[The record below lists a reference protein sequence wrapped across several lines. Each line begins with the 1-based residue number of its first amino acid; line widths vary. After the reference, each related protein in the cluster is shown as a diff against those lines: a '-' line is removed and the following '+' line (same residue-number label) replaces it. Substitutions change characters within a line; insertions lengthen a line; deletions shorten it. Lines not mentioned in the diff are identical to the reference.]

1 MVGTRSK
8 NKADHDA
15 PASIASSRPKRAGAS
30 GKIVRGSKKKVLA
43 ASKNSTNKNKKKE
56 DESSV
61 TSVAVASAAAT
72 KSKAGSTD
80 AIIKEALVKSQYSKT
95 ISPKAA
101 STPEGR
107 GRRVHKPSA
116 KKKALNSIQRVKEK
130 ANVDISSPVNL
141 NMKSPT
147 ADDHDYHKENDWVQ
161 CDDCKAWH
169 QHPKEFRGKFSGEWS
184 CWMMKWDP
192 LDESKSRC
200 VKSTT
205 TNSGDIR
212 RRRTLS
218 AEKAKIQ
225 EEMSSPPPAPST
237 LIDTISQSTPKDSI
251 KSPRLLKGQAGQI
264 STTRPTLRKRL
275 YTEQTEGKEKS
286 LEEKEDVANSLIRLS
301 LSNEHPQWQLPKNKS
316 QSPSQGKIDA
326 SSSSSSPSK
335 SKTDISP
342 ASSHISYPASSPPS
356 FQESPSSNKENN
368 RPRSP
373 SNSLDKQKS
382 TMSLQRSTNIKE
394 GTVLTVCPSSSQLK
408 NTESTSN
415 HVEEAA
421 SAATKKK
428 KEKDAATVATVKKTE
443 EAAVAAVVKKSKE
456 EEDEK
461 RKEEA
466 AAVKKSKEEEDAA
479 AAAEKSK
486 EEEDA
491 AAKKRKEEA
500 AASTKKR
507 KEEAASAKERT
518 KSPSSTNPGTRGWGI
533 KLPQHMEGIPLHCYS
548 DIDAGMESEYLNF
561 LRHGKEIT
569 EAKFCFDDIT
579 IIDRD
584 YLILSI
590 STLCNDER
598 LWAGY
603 SILDLA
609 TLWTFLNQGGDMQ
622 WCALPARFFESLRT
636 GSYGKKES
644 GLVNRV
650 LNMTHHSTDLFLFD
664 VITFP
669 VWFEDHFSVVFILYA
684 GNVVK
689 GLYGNMIDEKDPHP
703 CIIYANSI
711 PGMKSK
717 FHNKDKVA
725 ESIRT
730 FLNKFGQENIPNWRR
745 CFNKNSFP
753 VYELKGKIFFRFLM
767 ST

>member
-8 NKADHDA
+8 DKADHDA
-15 PASIASSRPKRAGAS
+15 PASIASSRPKRT
-30 GKIVRGSKKKVLA
+30 I
-43 ASKNSTNKNKKKE
+43 
-56 DESSV
+56 
-61 TSVAVASAAAT
+61 T
-72 KSKAGSTD
+72 KT
-80 AIIKEALVKSQYSKT
+80 
-95 ISPKAA
+95 
-101 STPEGR
+101 
-107 GRRVHKPSA
+107 
-116 KKKALNSIQRVKEK
+116 
-130 ANVDISSPVNL
+130 
-141 NMKSPT
+141 
-147 ADDHDYHKENDWVQ
+147 
-161 CDDCKAWH
+161 
-169 QHPKEFRGKFSGEWS
+169 
-184 CWMMKWDP
+184 
-192 LDESKSRC
+192 
-200 VKSTT
+200 
-205 TNSGDIR
+205 
-212 RRRTLS
+212 
-218 AEKAKIQ
+218 EKAKIQ
-225 EEMSSPPPAPST
+225 EEMSASTKKGRKACRRKKKATTIKTTTPPAPST
-237 LIDTISQSTPKDSI
+237 RIDTISESTPKDSI
-251 KSPRLLKGQAGQI
+251 KSPRPLKGQAGQI
-264 STTRPTLRKRL
+264 STTRHPPRKRL
-275 YTEQTEGKEKS
+275 YLEQTEGKEKS
-286 LEEKEDVANSLIRLS
+286 LEEKEDVANLLISLS
-301 LSNEHPQWQLPKNKS
+301 LSKERPQWQLPKNKS

-326 SSSSSSPSK
+326 SSSSSPSK

-342 ASSHISYPASSPPS
+342 ASSRISYPTSSPPS
-356 FQESPSSNKENN
+356 FQESPSSDKENN

-373 SNSLDKQKS
+373 SSNSLDKQKS
-382 TMSLQRSTNIKE
+382 TMSLQPTNIKE
-394 GTVLTVCPSSSQLK
+394 GTVLTICPSSSQLK

-421 SAATKKK
+421 SAATKK
-428 KEKDAATVATVKKTE
+428 
-443 EAAVAAVVKKSKE
+443 
-456 EEDEK
+456 

-479 AAAEKSK
+479 ASAEKSK
-486 EEEDA
+486 EEDEA
-491 AAKKRKEEA
+491 AASTKKSKEEEEA

-507 KEEAASAKERT
+507 KEEEEAAVAAAKKKEERAASAKERT
-518 KSPSSTNPGTRGWGI
+518 KSPSSTNPGTRGWGV

-548 DIDAGMESEYLNF
+548 EIDAGMESEYLNF

-590 STLCNDER
+590 STLCNDDR

-609 TLWTFLNQGGDMQ
+609 TIWTFLNQGGNMQ
-622 WCALPARFFESLRT
+622 WCALPARFFESMRT

-711 PGMKSK
+711 PGMKSR

-725 ESIRT
+725 EGIRT
-730 FLNKFGQENIPNWRR
+730 FLNKYGEENMRNWRR

-753 VYELKGKIFFRFLM
+753 VYELKGKIFFSVFLCQLDCK
-767 ST
+767 

>member
-8 NKADHDA
+8 DKADHDA
-15 PASIASSRPKRAGAS
+15 PASIASSRPKRT
-30 GKIVRGSKKKVLA
+30 I
-43 ASKNSTNKNKKKE
+43 
-56 DESSV
+56 
-61 TSVAVASAAAT
+61 T
-72 KSKAGSTD
+72 KT
-80 AIIKEALVKSQYSKT
+80 
-95 ISPKAA
+95 
-101 STPEGR
+101 
-107 GRRVHKPSA
+107 
-116 KKKALNSIQRVKEK
+116 
-130 ANVDISSPVNL
+130 
-141 NMKSPT
+141 
-147 ADDHDYHKENDWVQ
+147 
-161 CDDCKAWH
+161 
-169 QHPKEFRGKFSGEWS
+169 
-184 CWMMKWDP
+184 
-192 LDESKSRC
+192 
-200 VKSTT
+200 
-205 TNSGDIR
+205 
-212 RRRTLS
+212 
-218 AEKAKIQ
+218 EKAKIQ
-225 EEMSSPPPAPST
+225 EEMSASTKKGRKACRRKKKATTIKTTTPPAPST
-237 LIDTISQSTPKDSI
+237 RIDTISESTPKDNI
-251 KSPRLLKGQAGQI
+251 KSPRPLKGQAGQI
-264 STTRPTLRKRL
+264 STTRHPPRKRL
-275 YTEQTEGKEKS
+275 YLEQTEGKEKP
-286 LEEKEDVANSLIRLS
+286 LEEKEDVANSLISLS
-301 LSNEHPQWQLPKNKS
+301 LSKERPQWQLPKNKS

-326 SSSSSSPSK
+326 SSSSSPSK

-342 ASSHISYPASSPPS
+342 ASSHISYPTSSPPS
-356 FQESPSSNKENN
+356 FQESPSSDKENN

-373 SNSLDKQKS
+373 SSNSLDKQKS
-382 TMSLQRSTNIKE
+382 TMSLQPTNIKE
-394 GTVLTVCPSSSQLK
+394 GTVLTICPSSSQLK

-415 HVEEAA
+415 HVEEVA
-421 SAATKKK
+421 SAATKKE
-428 KEKDAATVATVKKTE
+428 KEKDAAAVATVKKTE
-443 EAAVAAVVKKSKE
+443 EAAVAEVAKKSKQ

-479 AAAEKSK
+479 ASAEKSK
-486 EEEDA
+486 EEDEA
-491 AAKKRKEEA
+491 AASTKKSKEEEEA

-507 KEEAASAKERT
+507 KEEEEAAVAAAKKKEERAASAKERT
-518 KSPSSTNPGTRGWGI
+518 KSPSSTNPGTRGWGV

-548 DIDAGMESEYLNF
+548 EIDAGMESEYLNF

-590 STLCNDER
+590 STLCNDDR

-609 TLWTFLNQGGDMQ
+609 TIWTFLNQGGNMQ
-622 WCALPARFFESLRT
+622 WCALPARFFESMRT

-725 ESIRT
+725 EGIRT
-730 FLNKFGQENIPNWRR
+730 FLNKYGEENMRNWRR

-753 VYELKGKIFFRFLM
+753 VYELNGKIFFSVFLCQLDCK
-767 ST
+767 

>member
-8 NKADHDA
+8 DKADHDA
-15 PASIASSRPKRAGAS
+15 PASIASSRPKRT
-30 GKIVRGSKKKVLA
+30 I
-43 ASKNSTNKNKKKE
+43 
-56 DESSV
+56 
-61 TSVAVASAAAT
+61 T
-72 KSKAGSTD
+72 KT
-80 AIIKEALVKSQYSKT
+80 
-95 ISPKAA
+95 
-101 STPEGR
+101 
-107 GRRVHKPSA
+107 
-116 KKKALNSIQRVKEK
+116 
-130 ANVDISSPVNL
+130 
-141 NMKSPT
+141 
-147 ADDHDYHKENDWVQ
+147 
-161 CDDCKAWH
+161 
-169 QHPKEFRGKFSGEWS
+169 
-184 CWMMKWDP
+184 
-192 LDESKSRC
+192 
-200 VKSTT
+200 
-205 TNSGDIR
+205 
-212 RRRTLS
+212 
-218 AEKAKIQ
+218 EKAKIQ
-225 EEMSSPPPAPST
+225 EEMSASTKKGRKACRRKKKATTIKTTTPPAPST
-237 LIDTISQSTPKDSI
+237 RIDTISESKPKDSI
-251 KSPRLLKGQAGQI
+251 KSPRPLKGQAGQI
-264 STTRPTLRKRL
+264 STTRHPPRKRL
-275 YTEQTEGKEKS
+275 YLEQTEGKEKS
-286 LEEKEDVANSLIRLS
+286 LEEKEDGANSLISLS
-301 LSNEHPQWQLPKNKS
+301 LSKERPQWQLPKNKS

-326 SSSSSSPSK
+326 SSSSSPSK

-342 ASSHISYPASSPPS
+342 ASSHISYPTSSPPS

-373 SNSLDKQKS
+373 SSNSLDKQKS
-382 TMSLQRSTNIKE
+382 TMSLQPTNIKE
-394 GTVLTVCPSSSQLK
+394 GTVLTICPSSSQLK

-415 HVEEAA
+415 HVEEVA
-421 SAATKKK
+421 SAATKKE
-428 KEKDAATVATVKKTE
+428 KEKDAAAVATVKKTE
-443 EAAVAAVVKKSKE
+443 EVAVATVAKKSKE

-466 AAVKKSKEEEDAA
+466 VS
-479 AAAEKSK
+479 AEKSK
-486 EEEDA
+486 EEDEA
-491 AAKKRKEEA
+491 AASTKKSKEEEEA

-507 KEEAASAKERT
+507 KEEEEAAVAAAKKKEERAASAKERT
-518 KSPSSTNPGTRGWGI
+518 KSPSSTNPGTRGWGV

-548 DIDAGMESEYLNF
+548 EIDAGMESEYLNF

-590 STLCNDER
+590 SSLCNDDR

-609 TLWTFLNQGGDMQ
+609 TIWTFLNQGGNMQ
-622 WCALPARFFESLRT
+622 WCALPARFFESMRT

-711 PGMKSK
+711 PGMKSR

-725 ESIRT
+725 EGIRT
-730 FLNKFGQENIPNWRR
+730 FLNKYGEENMRNWRR

-753 VYELKGKIFFRFLM
+753 VYELKGKIFFFRFPM

>member
-8 NKADHDA
+8 DKADHDA
-15 PASIASSRPKRAGAS
+15 PASIASSRPKRT
-30 GKIVRGSKKKVLA
+30 I
-43 ASKNSTNKNKKKE
+43 
-56 DESSV
+56 
-61 TSVAVASAAAT
+61 T
-72 KSKAGSTD
+72 KT
-80 AIIKEALVKSQYSKT
+80 
-95 ISPKAA
+95 
-101 STPEGR
+101 
-107 GRRVHKPSA
+107 
-116 KKKALNSIQRVKEK
+116 
-130 ANVDISSPVNL
+130 
-141 NMKSPT
+141 
-147 ADDHDYHKENDWVQ
+147 
-161 CDDCKAWH
+161 
-169 QHPKEFRGKFSGEWS
+169 
-184 CWMMKWDP
+184 
-192 LDESKSRC
+192 
-200 VKSTT
+200 
-205 TNSGDIR
+205 
-212 RRRTLS
+212 
-218 AEKAKIQ
+218 EKAKIQ
-225 EEMSSPPPAPST
+225 EEMSASTKKGRKACRRKKKATTIKTTTPPAPST
-237 LIDTISQSTPKDSI
+237 RIDTISESTPKDSI
-251 KSPRLLKGQAGQI
+251 KSPRPLKGQAGQI
-264 STTRPTLRKRL
+264 STTRHPPRKRL
-275 YTEQTEGKEKS
+275 YLEQTEGKEKP
-286 LEEKEDVANSLIRLS
+286 LEEKEDVANSLISLS
-301 LSNEHPQWQLPKNKS
+301 LSKERPQWQLPKNKS

-326 SSSSSSPSK
+326 SSSSSPSK

-342 ASSHISYPASSPPS
+342 ASSHISYPTSSPPS
-356 FQESPSSNKENN
+356 FQESPSSDKENN

-373 SNSLDKQKS
+373 SSNSLDKQKS
-382 TMSLQRSTNIKE
+382 TMSLQPTNIKE

-415 HVEEAA
+415 HVEEVA
-421 SAATKKK
+421 SAATKKE
-428 KEKDAATVATVKKTE
+428 KEKDAAAVATVKKTE
-443 EAAVAAVVKKSKE
+443 EAAVAEVAKKSKQ

-479 AAAEKSK
+479 ASAEKNK
-486 EEEDA
+486 EE
-491 AAKKRKEEA
+491 EEA

-507 KEEAASAKERT
+507 KEEEEAAVAAAKKKEERAASAKERT
-518 KSPSSTNPGTRGWGI
+518 KSPSSTNPGTRGWGV

-548 DIDAGMESEYLNF
+548 EIDAGMESEYLNF

-590 STLCNDER
+590 SSLCNDDR

-609 TLWTFLNQGGDMQ
+609 TIWTFLNQGGDMR
-622 WCALPARFFESLRT
+622 WCALPARFFESMRT

-725 ESIRT
+725 EGIRT
-730 FLNKFGQENIPNWRR
+730 FLNKYGEENMRNWRR

-753 VYELKGKIFFRFLM
+753 VYELKGKIFFSVFLCQLDCK
-767 ST
+767 

>member
-8 NKADHDA
+8 DKADHDA
-15 PASIASSRPKRAGAS
+15 PASIASSRPKRT
-30 GKIVRGSKKKVLA
+30 I
-43 ASKNSTNKNKKKE
+43 
-56 DESSV
+56 
-61 TSVAVASAAAT
+61 T
-72 KSKAGSTD
+72 KT
-80 AIIKEALVKSQYSKT
+80 
-95 ISPKAA
+95 
-101 STPEGR
+101 
-107 GRRVHKPSA
+107 
-116 KKKALNSIQRVKEK
+116 
-130 ANVDISSPVNL
+130 
-141 NMKSPT
+141 
-147 ADDHDYHKENDWVQ
+147 
-161 CDDCKAWH
+161 
-169 QHPKEFRGKFSGEWS
+169 
-184 CWMMKWDP
+184 
-192 LDESKSRC
+192 
-200 VKSTT
+200 
-205 TNSGDIR
+205 
-212 RRRTLS
+212 
-218 AEKAKIQ
+218 EKAKIQ
-225 EEMSSPPPAPST
+225 EEMSASTKKGRKACRRKKKATTIKTTTPPAPST
-237 LIDTISQSTPKDSI
+237 RIDTISESKPKDSI
-251 KSPRLLKGQAGQI
+251 KSPRPLKGQAGQI
-264 STTRPTLRKRL
+264 STTRHPPRKRL
-275 YTEQTEGKEKS
+275 YLEQTEGKEKP
-286 LEEKEDVANSLIRLS
+286 LEEKEDVANSLISLS
-301 LSNEHPQWQLPKNKS
+301 LSKERPQWQLPKNKS

-326 SSSSSSPSK
+326 SSSSSPSK

-342 ASSHISYPASSPPS
+342 ASSHISYPTSSPPS
-356 FQESPSSNKENN
+356 FQESPSSDKENN

-373 SNSLDKQKS
+373 SSNSLDKQKS
-382 TMSLQRSTNIKE
+382 TMSLQPTNIKE
-394 GTVLTVCPSSSQLK
+394 GTVLTVCLSSSQLK

-415 HVEEAA
+415 HVEEVA
-421 SAATKKK
+421 SAATKKE
-428 KEKDAATVATVKKTE
+428 KEKDAAAVATVKKTE
-443 EAAVAAVVKKSKE
+443 EAAVAEVAKKSKQ

-479 AAAEKSK
+479 ASAEKNK
-486 EEEDA
+486 EE
-491 AAKKRKEEA
+491 EEA

-507 KEEAASAKERT
+507 KEEEEAAVAAAKKKEERAASAKERT
-518 KSPSSTNPGTRGWGI
+518 KSPSSTNPGTRGWGV

-548 DIDAGMESEYLNF
+548 EIDAGMESEYLNF

-590 STLCNDER
+590 SSLCNDDR

-609 TLWTFLNQGGDMQ
+609 TIWTFLNQGGNMQ
-622 WCALPARFFESLRT
+622 WCALPARFFESMRT

-711 PGMKSK
+711 PGMKSR

-725 ESIRT
+725 EGIRT
-730 FLNKFGQENIPNWRR
+730 FLNKYGEENMRNWRR

-753 VYELKGKIFFRFLM
+753 VYELKGKIFFSVFLCQLDCK
-767 ST
+767 

>member
-8 NKADHDA
+8 DKADHDA
-15 PASIASSRPKRAGAS
+15 PASIASSRPKRT
-30 GKIVRGSKKKVLA
+30 I
-43 ASKNSTNKNKKKE
+43 
-56 DESSV
+56 
-61 TSVAVASAAAT
+61 T
-72 KSKAGSTD
+72 KT
-80 AIIKEALVKSQYSKT
+80 
-95 ISPKAA
+95 
-101 STPEGR
+101 
-107 GRRVHKPSA
+107 
-116 KKKALNSIQRVKEK
+116 
-130 ANVDISSPVNL
+130 
-141 NMKSPT
+141 
-147 ADDHDYHKENDWVQ
+147 
-161 CDDCKAWH
+161 
-169 QHPKEFRGKFSGEWS
+169 
-184 CWMMKWDP
+184 
-192 LDESKSRC
+192 
-200 VKSTT
+200 
-205 TNSGDIR
+205 
-212 RRRTLS
+212 
-218 AEKAKIQ
+218 EKAKIQ
-225 EEMSSPPPAPST
+225 EEMSASTKKGRKACRRKKKATTIKTTTPPAPST
-237 LIDTISQSTPKDSI
+237 RIDTISESTPKDSI
-251 KSPRLLKGQAGQI
+251 KSPRPLKGQAGQI
-264 STTRPTLRKRL
+264 STTRHPPRKRL
-275 YTEQTEGKEKS
+275 YLEQTEGKEKP
-286 LEEKEDVANSLIRLS
+286 LEEKEDVANSLISLS
-301 LSNEHPQWQLPKNKS
+301 LSKERPQWQLPKNKS

-326 SSSSSSPSK
+326 SSSSSPSK

-342 ASSHISYPASSPPS
+342 ASSHISYPTSSPPS
-356 FQESPSSNKENN
+356 FQESPSSDKENN

-373 SNSLDKQKS
+373 SSNSLDKQKS
-382 TMSLQRSTNIKE
+382 TMSLQPTNIKE
-394 GTVLTVCPSSSQLK
+394 GTVLTVCLSSSQLK

-415 HVEEAA
+415 HVEEVA
-421 SAATKKK
+421 SAATKKE
-428 KEKDAATVATVKKTE
+428 KEKDAAAVATVKKTE
-443 EAAVAAVVKKSKE
+443 EAAVAEVAKKSKQ

-479 AAAEKSK
+479 ASAEKSK
-486 EEEDA
+486 EE
-491 AAKKRKEEA
+491 EEA

-507 KEEAASAKERT
+507 KEEEEAAVAAAKKKEERAASAKERT
-518 KSPSSTNPGTRGWGI
+518 KSPSSTNPGTRGWGV

-548 DIDAGMESEYLNF
+548 EIDAGMESEYLNF

-590 STLCNDER
+590 STLCNDDR

-609 TLWTFLNQGGDMQ
+609 TIWTFLNQGGNMQ
-622 WCALPARFFESLRT
+622 WCALPARFFESMRT

-711 PGMKSK
+711 PGMKSR

-725 ESIRT
+725 EGIRT
-730 FLNKFGQENIPNWRR
+730 FLNKYGEENMRNWRR

-753 VYELKGKIFFRFLM
+753 VYELKGKIFFFPFSYVNLIVNDITFLVLSLDSLRM
-767 ST
+767 YSFFYLQFLHNQLHGTVAFKHWSFGINL

>member
-8 NKADHDA
+8 DKADHDA
-15 PASIASSRPKRAGAS
+15 PASIASSRPKRT
-30 GKIVRGSKKKVLA
+30 I
-43 ASKNSTNKNKKKE
+43 
-56 DESSV
+56 
-61 TSVAVASAAAT
+61 T
-72 KSKAGSTD
+72 KT
-80 AIIKEALVKSQYSKT
+80 
-95 ISPKAA
+95 
-101 STPEGR
+101 
-107 GRRVHKPSA
+107 
-116 KKKALNSIQRVKEK
+116 
-130 ANVDISSPVNL
+130 
-141 NMKSPT
+141 
-147 ADDHDYHKENDWVQ
+147 
-161 CDDCKAWH
+161 
-169 QHPKEFRGKFSGEWS
+169 
-184 CWMMKWDP
+184 
-192 LDESKSRC
+192 
-200 VKSTT
+200 
-205 TNSGDIR
+205 
-212 RRRTLS
+212 
-218 AEKAKIQ
+218 EKAKIQ
-225 EEMSSPPPAPST
+225 EEMSASTKKGRKACRRKKKATTIKTTTPPAPST
-237 LIDTISQSTPKDSI
+237 RIDTISESTPKDSI
-251 KSPRLLKGQAGQI
+251 KSPRPLKGQAGQI
-264 STTRPTLRKRL
+264 STTRHPPRKRL
-275 YTEQTEGKEKS
+275 YLEQTEGKEKP

-301 LSNEHPQWQLPKNKS
+301 LSNERPQWQLPKNKS

-342 ASSHISYPASSPPS
+342 ASSHISYPTSSPPS
-356 FQESPSSNKENN
+356 FQESPSSDKENN

-373 SNSLDKQKS
+373 SSNSLDKQKS
-382 TMSLQRSTNIKE
+382 TMSLQPTNIKE
-394 GTVLTVCPSSSQLK
+394 GTVLTICPSSSQLK

-421 SAATKKK
+421 SAATKK
-428 KEKDAATVATVKKTE
+428 
-443 EAAVAAVVKKSKE
+443 
-456 EEDEK
+456 

-479 AAAEKSK
+479 ASAEKSK
-486 EEEDA
+486 EE
-491 AAKKRKEEA
+491 EEA

-507 KEEAASAKERT
+507 KEEEEAAVAAAKKKEERAASAKERT
-518 KSPSSTNPGTRGWGI
+518 KSPSSTNPGTRGWGV

-548 DIDAGMESEYLNF
+548 EIDAGMESEYLNF

-590 STLCNDER
+590 STLCNDDR

-609 TLWTFLNQGGDMQ
+609 TIWTFLNQGGDMR
-622 WCALPARFFESLRT
+622 WCALPARFFESMRT

-730 FLNKFGQENIPNWRR
+730 FLNKFGEENIPNWRR

-753 VYELKGKIFFRFLM
+753 VYELKGKIFFSVFLCQLDCK
-767 ST
+767 

>member
-8 NKADHDA
+8 DKADHDA
-15 PASIASSRPKRAGAS
+15 PASIASSRPKRT
-30 GKIVRGSKKKVLA
+30 I
-43 ASKNSTNKNKKKE
+43 
-56 DESSV
+56 
-61 TSVAVASAAAT
+61 T
-72 KSKAGSTD
+72 KT
-80 AIIKEALVKSQYSKT
+80 
-95 ISPKAA
+95 
-101 STPEGR
+101 
-107 GRRVHKPSA
+107 
-116 KKKALNSIQRVKEK
+116 
-130 ANVDISSPVNL
+130 
-141 NMKSPT
+141 
-147 ADDHDYHKENDWVQ
+147 
-161 CDDCKAWH
+161 
-169 QHPKEFRGKFSGEWS
+169 
-184 CWMMKWDP
+184 
-192 LDESKSRC
+192 
-200 VKSTT
+200 
-205 TNSGDIR
+205 
-212 RRRTLS
+212 
-218 AEKAKIQ
+218 EKAKIQ
-225 EEMSSPPPAPST
+225 EEMSASTKKGRKACRRKKKATTIKTTTPPAPST
-237 LIDTISQSTPKDSI
+237 RIDTISESTPKDSI
-251 KSPRLLKGQAGQI
+251 KSPRPLKGQAGQI
-264 STTRPTLRKRL
+264 STTRHPPRKRL
-275 YTEQTEGKEKS
+275 YLEQTEGKEKP
-286 LEEKEDVANSLIRLS
+286 LEEKEDVANSLISLS
-301 LSNEHPQWQLPKNKS
+301 LSKERPQWQLPKNKS

-326 SSSSSSPSK
+326 SSSSSPSK

-342 ASSHISYPASSPPS
+342 ASSHISYPTSSPPS
-356 FQESPSSNKENN
+356 FQESPSSDKENN

-373 SNSLDKQKS
+373 SSNSLDKQKS
-382 TMSLQRSTNIKE
+382 TMSLQPTNIKE

-415 HVEEAA
+415 HVEEVA
-421 SAATKKK
+421 SAATKKE
-428 KEKDAATVATVKKTE
+428 KEKDAAAVATVKKTE
-443 EAAVAAVVKKSKE
+443 EAAVAEVAKKSKQ

-479 AAAEKSK
+479 ASAEKNK
-486 EEEDA
+486 EE
-491 AAKKRKEEA
+491 EEA

-507 KEEAASAKERT
+507 KEEEEAAVAAAKKKEERAASAKERT
-518 KSPSSTNPGTRGWGI
+518 KSPSSTNPGTRGWGV

-548 DIDAGMESEYLNF
+548 EIDAGMESEYLNF

-590 STLCNDER
+590 STLCNDDR

-609 TLWTFLNQGGDMQ
+609 TIWTFLNQGGNMQ
-622 WCALPARFFESLRT
+622 WCALPARFFESMRT

-711 PGMKSK
+711 PGMKSR

-725 ESIRT
+725 EGIRT
-730 FLNKFGQENIPNWRR
+730 FLNKYGEENMRNWRR

-753 VYELKGKIFFRFLM
+753 VYELKGKIFFSVFLCQLDCK
-767 ST
+767 

>member
-8 NKADHDA
+8 DKADHDA
-15 PASIASSRPKRAGAS
+15 PASIASSRPKRT
-30 GKIVRGSKKKVLA
+30 I
-43 ASKNSTNKNKKKE
+43 
-56 DESSV
+56 
-61 TSVAVASAAAT
+61 T
-72 KSKAGSTD
+72 KT
-80 AIIKEALVKSQYSKT
+80 
-95 ISPKAA
+95 
-101 STPEGR
+101 
-107 GRRVHKPSA
+107 
-116 KKKALNSIQRVKEK
+116 
-130 ANVDISSPVNL
+130 
-141 NMKSPT
+141 
-147 ADDHDYHKENDWVQ
+147 
-161 CDDCKAWH
+161 
-169 QHPKEFRGKFSGEWS
+169 
-184 CWMMKWDP
+184 
-192 LDESKSRC
+192 
-200 VKSTT
+200 
-205 TNSGDIR
+205 
-212 RRRTLS
+212 
-218 AEKAKIQ
+218 EKAKIQ
-225 EEMSSPPPAPST
+225 EEMSASTKKGRKACRRKKKATTIKTTTPPAPST
-237 LIDTISQSTPKDSI
+237 RIDTISESMPKDSI
-251 KSPRLLKGQAGQI
+251 KSPRPLKGQAGQI
-264 STTRPTLRKRL
+264 STTRHPPRKRL
-275 YTEQTEGKEKS
+275 YLEQTEGKEKP
-286 LEEKEDVANSLIRLS
+286 LEEKEDVANSLISLS
-301 LSNEHPQWQLPKNKS
+301 LSKERPQWQLPKNKS

-326 SSSSSSPSK
+326 SSSSSPSK

-342 ASSHISYPASSPPS
+342 ASSHISYPTSSPPS
-356 FQESPSSNKENN
+356 FQESPSSDKENN

-373 SNSLDKQKS
+373 SSNSLDKQKS
-382 TMSLQRSTNIKE
+382 TMSLQPTNIKE
-394 GTVLTVCPSSSQLK
+394 GTVLTVCLSSSQLK

-415 HVEEAA
+415 HVEEVA
-421 SAATKKK
+421 SAATKKE
-428 KEKDAATVATVKKTE
+428 KEKDAAAVATVKKTE
-443 EAAVAAVVKKSKE
+443 EAAVAEVAKKSKQ

-479 AAAEKSK
+479 ASAEKSK
-486 EEEDA
+486 EE
-491 AAKKRKEEA
+491 EEA

-507 KEEAASAKERT
+507 KEEEEAAVAAAKKKEERAASAKERT
-518 KSPSSTNPGTRGWGI
+518 KSPSSTNPGTRGWGV

-548 DIDAGMESEYLNF
+548 EIDAGMESEYLNF

-590 STLCNDER
+590 STLCNDDR

-609 TLWTFLNQGGDMQ
+609 TIWTFLNQGGNMQ
-622 WCALPARFFESLRT
+622 WCALPARFFESMRT

-711 PGMKSK
+711 PGMKSR

-725 ESIRT
+725 EGIRT
-730 FLNKFGQENIPNWRR
+730 FLNKYGEENMRNWRR

-753 VYELKGKIFFRFLM
+753 VYELKGKIFFSVFLCQLDCK
-767 ST
+767 

>member
-8 NKADHDA
+8 DKADHDA
-15 PASIASSRPKRAGAS
+15 PASIASSRPKRT
-30 GKIVRGSKKKVLA
+30 I
-43 ASKNSTNKNKKKE
+43 
-56 DESSV
+56 
-61 TSVAVASAAAT
+61 T
-72 KSKAGSTD
+72 KT
-80 AIIKEALVKSQYSKT
+80 
-95 ISPKAA
+95 
-101 STPEGR
+101 
-107 GRRVHKPSA
+107 
-116 KKKALNSIQRVKEK
+116 
-130 ANVDISSPVNL
+130 
-141 NMKSPT
+141 
-147 ADDHDYHKENDWVQ
+147 
-161 CDDCKAWH
+161 
-169 QHPKEFRGKFSGEWS
+169 
-184 CWMMKWDP
+184 
-192 LDESKSRC
+192 
-200 VKSTT
+200 
-205 TNSGDIR
+205 
-212 RRRTLS
+212 
-218 AEKAKIQ
+218 EKAKIQ
-225 EEMSSPPPAPST
+225 EEMSASTKKGRKACRRKKKATTIKTTTPPAPST
-237 LIDTISQSTPKDSI
+237 RIDTISESTPKDSI
-251 KSPRLLKGQAGQI
+251 KSPRPLKGQAGQI
-264 STTRPTLRKRL
+264 STTRHPPRKRL
-275 YTEQTEGKEKS
+275 YLEQTEGKEKP
-286 LEEKEDVANSLIRLS
+286 LEEKEDVANSLISLS
-301 LSNEHPQWQLPKNKS
+301 LSKERPQWQLPKNKS

-326 SSSSSSPSK
+326 SSSSSPSK

-342 ASSHISYPASSPPS
+342 ASSHISYPTSSPPS
-356 FQESPSSNKENN
+356 FQESPSSDKENN

-373 SNSLDKQKS
+373 SSNSLDKQKS
-382 TMSLQRSTNIKE
+382 TMSLQPTNIKE

-415 HVEEAA
+415 HVEEVA
-421 SAATKKK
+421 SAATKKE
-428 KEKDAATVATVKKTE
+428 KEKDAAAVATVKKTE
-443 EAAVAAVVKKSKE
+443 EAAVAEVAKKSKQ

-479 AAAEKSK
+479 ASAEKSK
-486 EEEDA
+486 EE
-491 AAKKRKEEA
+491 EEA

-507 KEEAASAKERT
+507 KEEEEAAVAAAKKKEERAASAKERT
-518 KSPSSTNPGTRGWGI
+518 KSPSSTNPGTRGWGV

-548 DIDAGMESEYLNF
+548 EIDAGMESEYLNF

-590 STLCNDER
+590 STLCNDDR

-609 TLWTFLNQGGDMQ
+609 TIWTFLNQGGNMQ
-622 WCALPARFFESLRT
+622 WCALPARFFESMRT

-711 PGMKSK
+711 PGMKSR

-725 ESIRT
+725 EGIRT
-730 FLNKFGQENIPNWRR
+730 FLNKYGEENMRNWRR

-753 VYELKGKIFFRFLM
+753 VYELKGKIFFSVFLCQLDCK
-767 ST
+767 

>member
-8 NKADHDA
+8 DKADHDA
-15 PASIASSRPKRAGAS
+15 PASIASSRPKRT
-30 GKIVRGSKKKVLA
+30 I
-43 ASKNSTNKNKKKE
+43 
-56 DESSV
+56 
-61 TSVAVASAAAT
+61 T
-72 KSKAGSTD
+72 KT
-80 AIIKEALVKSQYSKT
+80 
-95 ISPKAA
+95 
-101 STPEGR
+101 
-107 GRRVHKPSA
+107 
-116 KKKALNSIQRVKEK
+116 
-130 ANVDISSPVNL
+130 
-141 NMKSPT
+141 
-147 ADDHDYHKENDWVQ
+147 
-161 CDDCKAWH
+161 
-169 QHPKEFRGKFSGEWS
+169 
-184 CWMMKWDP
+184 
-192 LDESKSRC
+192 
-200 VKSTT
+200 
-205 TNSGDIR
+205 
-212 RRRTLS
+212 
-218 AEKAKIQ
+218 EKAKIQ
-225 EEMSSPPPAPST
+225 EEMSASTKKGRKACRRKKKATTIKTTTPPAPST
-237 LIDTISQSTPKDSI
+237 RIDTISESTPKDSI
-251 KSPRLLKGQAGQI
+251 KSPRPLKGQAGQI
-264 STTRPTLRKRL
+264 STTRHPPRKRL
-275 YTEQTEGKEKS
+275 YLEQTEGKEKP
-286 LEEKEDVANSLIRLS
+286 LEEKEDVANSLISLS
-301 LSNEHPQWQLPKNKS
+301 LSKERPQWQLPKNKS

-326 SSSSSSPSK
+326 SSSSSPSK

-342 ASSHISYPASSPPS
+342 ASSHISYPTSSPPS
-356 FQESPSSNKENN
+356 FQESPSSDKENN

-373 SNSLDKQKS
+373 SSNSLDKQKS
-382 TMSLQRSTNIKE
+382 TMSLQPTNIKE
-394 GTVLTVCPSSSQLK
+394 GTVLTVCLSSSQLK

-415 HVEEAA
+415 HVEEVA
-421 SAATKKK
+421 SAATKKE
-428 KEKDAATVATVKKTE
+428 KEKDAAAVATVKKTE
-443 EAAVAAVVKKSKE
+443 EAAVAEVAKKSKQ

-479 AAAEKSK
+479 ASAEKSK
-486 EEEDA
+486 EE
-491 AAKKRKEEA
+491 EEA

-507 KEEAASAKERT
+507 KEEEEAAASTKKTEEAAVAAVAAVAKKSKEEEDEKRKEEAVAVKKSKEEEDAAASAEKNKEEEEAAASTKKRKEEEEAAVAAAKKKEERAASAKERT
-518 KSPSSTNPGTRGWGI
+518 KSPSSTNPGTRGWGV

-548 DIDAGMESEYLNF
+548 EIDAGMESEYLNF

-590 STLCNDER
+590 STLCNDDR

-609 TLWTFLNQGGDMQ
+609 TIWTFLNQGGNMQ
-622 WCALPARFFESLRT
+622 WCALPARFFESMRT

-711 PGMKSK
+711 PGMKSR

-725 ESIRT
+725 EGIRT
-730 FLNKFGQENIPNWRR
+730 FLNKYGEENMRNWRR

-753 VYELKGKIFFRFLM
+753 VYELKGKIFFSVFLCQLDCK
-767 ST
+767 